1 MTLLL
6 FKNTFAVLPHG
17 QRNID
22 WLTFSLYLALTL
34 IGIMMI
40 YTVGYKQGYP
50 DAMLEF
56 LTTTPVGKQII
67 WFGISLIAFGIVSLI
82 DWKFW
87 STFAYPI
94 YAFSLLLLISVLFLG
109 TTIKGATSWF
119 IFGGFSFQ
127 PSELA
132 KLGTCLA
139 LAAYLSS
146 YDTNLKE
153 WSHQLT
159 AAGLVLVPML
169 LILLQPDAGSA
180 LTFLSFSFALYRKG
194 WPAPFFVIVLS
205 FAALFIMGLALE
217 PMPVILALLA
227 LAILVLCMRFWRK
240 RYWLGFY
247 LIGIASGYY
256 YLQQGMATQVL
267 WAGLAALLLL
277 ALVIWLQDASI
288 MPLGILAS
296 VAIGSLIIFSSNY
309 AFHNYLKPHQQD
321 RINVW
326 LNPEKCDPQGSLYNV
341 LQSKMAISSGGLQGK
356 GFLHGNL
363 TQGNFVPEQ
372 ITDFIFTTIG
382 EEQGFIGSFSVLAM
396 FLLLLLRMLQIA
408 ERQRSDFSRWFGYG
422 VAGLLFTHFFVNVG
436 MTMGL
441 MPIIGIPLP
450 FISKGGSSLIGFS
463 LMIAI
468 LLKMD
473 RHRYSI

>member
-1 MTLLL
+1 M
-6 FKNTFAVLPHG
+6 LPHG

-22 WLTFSLYLALTL
+22 WLAFSLYLALSL

-40 YTVGYKQGYP
+40 YTVGYKEGYP
-50 DAMLEF
+50 EELAAF
-56 LTTTPVGKQII
+56 LTATPVGKQII
-67 WFGISLIAFGIVSLI
+67 WFGISLFAFLLVFLI
-82 DWKFW
+82 DWKLW

-94 YAFSLLLLISVLFLG
+94 YGFGLLLLVAVLLVG

-119 IFGGFSFQ
+119 SLGGFTFQ

-132 KLGTCLA
+132 KVGTCLA
-139 LAAYLSS
+139 VAAYLSS
-146 YDTNLKE
+146 YDTNLKQ
-153 WSHQLT
+153 WRHQMI
-159 AAGLVLVPML
+159 AAGLVAAPML

-180 LTFLSFSFALYRKG
+180 LTFLSFGFVFYRKG
-194 WPAPFFVIVLS
+194 WPAAFFVFVFAL
-205 FAALFIMGLALE
+205 AALFILGLAME
-217 PMPVILALLA
+217 PWPVIGMLVALGVLAQFMRFRKKRALWVLYAALLVA
-227 LAILVLCMRFWRK
+227 
-240 RYWLGFY
+240 G
-247 LIGIASGYY
+247 GYY
-256 YLQQGMATQVL
+256 YSEETIWEV
-267 WAGLAALLLL
+267 LAAGGGVLLL
-277 ALVIWLQDASI
+277 AMLAAWLREASPEPFLI
-288 MPLGILAS
+288 TAAVLA
-296 VAIGSLIIFSSNY
+296 GSLVVFSSNY
-309 AFHNYLKPHQQD
+309 AFNHYLKPHQQD

-372 ITDFIFTTIG
+372 VTDFIFTTIG
-382 EEQGFIGSFSVLAM
+382 EEQGFIGTFSVLLI
-396 FLLLLLRMLQIA
+396 FLMLLMRIVQIA
-408 ERQRSDFSRWFGYG
+408 ERQRNDFSRCFAYG
-422 VAGLLFTHFFVNVG
+422 VAGLLFVHFFVNIG

-450 FISKGGSSLIGFS
+450 FISKGGSSLLAFS
-463 LMIAI
+463 LMLAI

>member
-1 MTLLL
+1 M
-6 FKNTFAVLPHG
+6 LPHG

-22 WLTFSLYLALTL
+22 WLAFSLYLALSL

-50 DAMLEF
+50 DEPVAF
-56 LTTTPVGKQII
+56 LTTTPVGKQIV
-67 WFGISLIAFGIVSLI
+67 WLGISLTAFFIVLLI

-94 YAFSLLLLISVLFLG
+94 YALSLLLLVGVLLFG
-109 TTIKGATSWF
+109 ARIKGATSWF
-119 IFGGFSFQ
+119 AFGGFTFQ
-127 PSELA
+127 PSEIA

-139 LAAYLSS
+139 LAAYLSA

-153 WSHQLT
+153 WRHQLT
-159 AAGLVLVPML
+159 AAGLVAAPML

-180 LTFLSFSFALYRKG
+180 LTFLSFGFVLFRKG
-194 WPAPFFVIVLS
+194 WPAPFFVIALS
-205 FAALFIMGLALE
+205 LVALFIVGLATE
-217 PMPVILALLA
+217 PLPVIALLMALGALVLVWRFRKKRLLLVLYGA
-227 LAILVLCMRFWRK
+227 LAAAGWHYF
-240 RYWLGFY
+240 
-247 LIGIASGYY
+247 
-256 YLQQGMATQVL
+256 QEGMVWQVMA
-267 WAGLAALLLL
+267 AGGGVLLLL
-277 ALVIWLQDASI
+277 ALVTWLREAS
-288 MPLGILAS
+288 PEPFLVVVSVVLGS
-296 VAIGSLIIFSSNY
+296 MVVFSSNY
-309 AFHNYLKPHQQD
+309 AFNNYLKPHQQE

-356 GFLHGNL
+356 GFLQGNL

-372 ITDFIFTTIG
+372 VTDFIFTTIG
-382 EEQGFIGSFSVLAM
+382 EEQGFIGTFSVLFI
-396 FLLLLLRMLQIA
+396 FLMLLMRIVQIA
-408 ERQRSDFSRWFGYG
+408 ERQRSDFSRWFAYG
-422 VAGLLFTHFFVNVG
+422 VAGLLFIHFFVNVG

-450 FISKGGSSLIGFS
+450 FISKGGSSLLGFT
-463 LMIAI
+463 LMLAI

-473 RHRYSI
+473 RHRYAI